1 MDWNDL
7 KFFLTLAQA
16 RSLSAAAVELGVS
29 PSTVARRVEA
39 LEQALQATLFRP
51 HRDGYD
57 LTEAGAGLVPA
68 AERAAAQLRLFER
81 SAMEGRDALA
91 GEVRIEVPELLGQEV
106 VLPALARLMSDHP
119 GLRIDLRSSV
129 LPTRLASEEADLILR
144 LVRPAKGN
152 YRMTRLGAIR
162 FGLYASTEH
171 AGRHG
176 TPERAEEL
184 PQHRIIGWTE
194 DLGFLIMASW
204 LRQLCPGL
212 RPQLRLMSFAA
223 QLEAVRNQAG
233 WAVLP
238 DFAAVPAGFVAG
250 LVGVPRLA
258 PDLWLLTHE
267 QTQSLPRVQLVRN
280 CLVAAFRAKI
290 AATPEDG

>member
-29 PSTVARRVEA
+29 ASTVARRVEA
-39 LEQALQATLFRP
+39 LEQALQIALFRP

-57 LTEAGAGLVPA
+57 LTEAGADLVPA

-81 SAMEGRDALA
+81 GAMEGRDAHS

-106 VLPALARLMSDHP
+106 LVPALAQLMSDHP

-152 YRMTRLGAIR
+152 YRMTRLGAIN

-171 AGRHG
+171 AARHG
-176 TPERAEEL
+176 TPERAENL
-184 PQHRIIGWTE
+184 PRHRIVGWTG
-194 DLGFLIMASW
+194 DMDYLIMARW
-204 LRQLCPGL
+204 LNQLCPGL
-212 RPQLRLMSFAA
+212 RPQLRLMSFGA
-223 QLEAVRNQAG
+223 QLEAVRNHAG

-238 DFAAVPAGFVAG
+238 DFVAIPAG
-250 LVGVPRLA
+250 LVSGLTAVPQLA

-267 QTQSLPRVQLVRN
+267 QTQSLPRVQMVRSWLVKALRAR
-280 CLVAAFRAKI
+280 LDAVAKV
-290 AATPEDG
+290 G